1 MKVYIGKYP
10 RRILGVMTKQIE
22 YVKIDPW
29 DTWSM
34 DHTLA
39 PIILPMLKQ
48 IKETKHGAPLV
59 DMEDRPEK
67 FRVDKPAIHNTDEFH
82 FRAWDWVLDEMI
94 YAFDCKANKD
104 DVIMRCS
111 TNDRMKEEQDRIS
124 NGFRLF
130 GKYYEALWD

>member
-1 MKVYIGKYP
+1 MKVYMGKYP

-48 IKETKHGAPLV
+48 LKATKHGAPYV
-59 DMEDRPEK
+59 DLDDRPEELK
-67 FRVDKPAIHNTDEFH
+67 AERPTDYDVDEHHIGS
-82 FRAWDWVLDEMI
+82 W
-94 YAFDCKANKD
+94 
-104 DVIMRCS
+104 MR
-111 TNDRMKEEQDRIS
+111 
-124 NGFRLF
+124 
-130 GKYYEALWD
+130 